1 MSIFKKGIGLFFRY
15 LNLKIMN
22 SQYFVYKRGDIV
34 SDPNSKHLDRLIVN
48 MEKVVVSMVGNYET
62 LVSGLHLGPSEVM
75 SYHSKDFHPKEA
87 LIANRVAVPIREI
100 RKVEKYHTYYITV
113 PPSSSITGLGVV
125 EEIEPDDLVFQA
137 GVRNHIPGVVTVGVV
152 DRMSKYINK
161 DYPDDSFI
169 GDTSESGSG
178 VFTQDGRLVGM
189 TLGLI
194 SPQVMVA
201 VSIIS
206 IIMRDRPIPNPSR
219 AWFYPNDFEN

>member
-1 MSIFKKGIGLFFRY
+1 
-15 LNLKIMN
+15 MN
-22 SQYFVYKRGDIV
+22 SQYFVYRRGDIV
-34 SDPNSKHLDRLIVN
+34 SDPNSKHLDKLVVN
-48 MEKVVVSMVGNYET
+48 VEKVVVAMVGSYET
-62 LVSGLHLGPSEVM
+62 MVSGLHLGPSEVM
-75 SYHSKDFHPKEA
+75 SYHTKDFHPKEA
-87 LIANRVAVPIREI
+87 LIANRIAVPIKEI
-100 RKVEKYHTYYITV
+100 RRVEKHHTYHITV

-137 GVRNHIPGVVTVGVV
+137 GVRNHVPGVVTVGVV
-152 DRMSKYINK
+152 DRMSKYISDDHPN
-161 DYPDDSFI
+161 DSFI

-206 IIMRDRPIPNPSR
+206 IIMRDRPLPKIPR
-219 AWFYPNDFEN
+219 AWFYPKDLEN